1 MDIISL
7 QTENI
12 KLKNK
17 IKNLEE
23 KLKIAEDKNKKYTNS
38 TAHKE
43 YYQAHKEEVKAKG
56 NAYLKKLKIEDP
68 EKLKAYRRTA
78 YLNKKKKDNLLNIE
92 IN

>member
-1 MDIISL
+1 MDIVSL

-17 IKNLEE
+17 IKELEE
-23 KLKIAEDKNKKYTNS
+23 KLKLSEEKNKKYTNS

-56 NAYLKKLKIEDP
+56 NAYLKKLKEENP
-68 EKLKAYRRTA
+68 EKLKSYRRTA
-78 YLNKKKKDNLLNIE
+78 YLNRKKKKDSE